1 MKFELSGCNC
11 HNKMKKGIF
20 FFIIFLAYISP
31 SFGQGSF
38 FSKNLH
44 HYYELDAEIRML
56 HNVINYQDKTLLF
69 LKLTINDDRTK
80 IEDLVTRYG
89 FLNGYADVIT
99 MAPDTID
106 LTEFRQHTELNNH
119 YFRFEIANENKGKLL
134 IIKILNKVSGNDFY
148 FDIPSDPDAKIVNS
162 GIVVK
167 WPEQPIPFYRN
178 YILKDEP
185 LGLLNL
191 GSADSTLFVY
201 RYNTDFKVADAPFS
215 PSSASVIKSIIID
228 SVFSVKSGESFSI
241 SKSGLYFVQSD
252 TASANGTAFRIE
264 SKPFPKQGNYDELI
278 SSLTYFTTRS
288 ELDKLHSA
296 KDKKK
301 AFDTY
306 WIEITKSSER
316 ARKVIKE
323 YYGRVSL
330 ANHLFTTYKQ
340 GWKTDKGMIYIIF
353 GTPDEVLKD
362 GEREE
367 WIFERTNQL
376 PRINFTFIKSKSI
389 FTQDHFVLLRK
400 SSYQQIWY
408 KAIDLW
414 RKGQMQ

>member
-1 MKFELSGCNC
+1 MNEQVVIAKTY
-11 HNKMKKGIF
+11 KMKKGIIF
-20 FFIIFLAYISP
+20 FVIFLTHASL

-56 HNVINYQDKTLLF
+56 HKVITYQDKALLF

-80 IEDLVTRYG
+80 VEDLITRYA
-89 FLNGYADVIT
+89 FLNGYADIISLS
-99 MAPDTID
+99 PDTVD
-106 LTEFRQHTELNNH
+106 LSEFRQHTELNNH

-134 IIKILNKVSGNDFY
+134 VIKILNKVTGNDFY
-148 FDIPSDPDAKIVNS
+148 FDIASDPDAKIVNS
-162 GIVVK
+162 GIVLK
-167 WPEQPIPFYRN
+167 WPDQSIPYYRN
-178 YILKDEP
+178 YILENVP
-185 LGLLNL
+185 FGLLNL
-191 GSADSTLFVY
+191 GSNDSTLFVY
-201 RYNTDFKVADAPFS
+201 RYKTDFKVADPPFS
-215 PSSASVIKSIIID
+215 PSSTSVIKSIVID
-228 SVFSVKSGESFSI
+228 SVFSAKSGDSI
-241 SKSGLYFVQSD
+241 TIAKAGLYFVQYD
-252 TASANGTAFRIE
+252 TASANGTAFRVE
-264 SKPFPKQGNYDELI
+264 DSPFPKQGSYDELI
-278 SSLTYFTTRS
+278 GSLTYFTTRS
-288 ELDKLHSA
+288 ELDKLLTA

-301 AFDTY
+301 AFDAY

-316 ARKVIKE
+316 ARKVIKG
-323 YYGRVSL
+323 YYSRVNL
-330 ANHLFTTYKQ
+330 ANHLFTSYKQ
-340 GWKTDKGMIYIIF
+340 GWKTDKGMVYIIF
-353 GTPDEVLKD
+353 GAPDEVLKD